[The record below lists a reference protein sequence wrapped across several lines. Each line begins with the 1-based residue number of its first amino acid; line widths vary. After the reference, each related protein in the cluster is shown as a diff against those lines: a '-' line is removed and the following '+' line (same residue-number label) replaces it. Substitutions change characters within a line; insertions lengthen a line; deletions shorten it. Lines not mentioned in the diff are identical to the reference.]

1 VVLLHTGGKN
11 NTGRLGH
18 GEWQLK
24 RIFMENEIL
33 LLGHEE
39 WQSKRIF
46 MENEI
51 LLLVEKL
58 GGFH

>member
-1 VVLLHTGGKN
+1 
-11 NTGRLGH
+11 
-18 GEWQLK
+18 
-24 RIFMENEIL
+24 MENEIL